1 MTGPYE
7 GLNVLG
13 GGIGRGRSIIPG
25 GSTVRE
31 SPLNRK
37 GFHGFRYFRLST
49 SSDFFPF
56 DYILRNQT
64 RLVQSIYRGAGG
76 PKMLLNHFIYR
87 LSTNCLSKK
96 VAIYI

>member
-1 MTGPYE
+1 MSW
-7 GLNVLG
+7 G

-31 SPLNRK
+31 SRLNK
-37 GFHGFRYFRLST
+37 NGSHGFRYFRLFP

-64 RLVQSIYRGAGG
+64 RQVQSIYRGAGG
-76 PKMLLNHFIYR
+76 PK
-87 LSTNCLSKK
+87 CC
-96 VAIYI
+96 